1 MKRPDLLTEDQINIK
16 LEDFPLWERRD
27 NMIIRELV
35 AQNFSAAV
43 GTVNSIAIF
52 AEVLDHHPD
61 ILLYAWNKIKISVT
75 THDKGGLTDLDFEL
89 AKKIDSLKM

>member
-1 MKRPDLLTEDQINIK
+1 MKRPDLLSEEQINIK
-16 LEDFPLWERRD
+16 LEDFPLWEKRD
-27 NMIIRELV
+27 NMIVRELV

-43 GTVNSIAIF
+43 GVVNSIAIF

-61 ILLYAWNKIKISVT
+61 ILLYAWNKIRISIT
-75 THDKGGLTDLDFEL
+75 THDKGGLTNLDFEL

>member
-1 MKRPDLLTEDQINIK
+1 MKRPDLLTEDHINIK

>member
-1 MKRPDLLTEDQINIK
+1 MKRPDLLTEDEINIK

-43 GTVNSIAIF
+43 GTVYSIAIF

>member
-16 LEDFPLWERRD
+16 LDDFPLWERRD